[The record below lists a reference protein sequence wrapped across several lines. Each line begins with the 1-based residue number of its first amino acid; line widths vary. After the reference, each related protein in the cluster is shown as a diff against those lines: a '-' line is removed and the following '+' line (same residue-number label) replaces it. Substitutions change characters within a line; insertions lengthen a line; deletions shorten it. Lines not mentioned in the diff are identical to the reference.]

1 MIQAFLVTICL
12 TMFSYQASCTK
23 ESRKVKDYEVVYP
36 QKVHALHKR
45 DAGESQKP
53 DQKTKYDDTMQY
65 EFKVNGETVVLHL
78 EKNKELFSKDYSE
91 TYYSPDGREIT
102 TSPPVEDHC
111 YYNGH
116 IQNDTDSTASINAC
130 HGLKGYFKNY
140 GERYLIEPLKLSNSE
155 AHALFKYES
164 LEKEDKTF
172 KTCGVTNTTW
182 KSDDPF
188 KKTSRMSMSI
198 EKKEYLQA
206 KKYVEFYVVADNRM
220 FRKYSRSI
228 TTIRKRVFDIAN
240 FINVVYKPLKVHVA
254 LIGLEIWSDEDKI
267 EISETAGAT
276 LNHFSSWRQS
286 VLLKRKRNDNAQLL
300 TDIDLTGSTVGL
312 AYVGT
317 MCNSLTST
325 AIIQDHSTDPIA
337 MGATMAHELGHNF
350 GMNHDT
356 DLCTCKTGP
365 CIMADKQGYITPQE
379 FSSCSLQFY
388 QNYIMNETPQC
399 IINRPSTKDVI
410 SPPVCGNEF
419 VEEGEEC
426 DCGLPKE
433 CKNECCEAATCKLK
447 PGAKCAHGECCDKC
461 QLMRA
466 GSVCRVVK
474 HDCDLPE
481 LCTGQS
487 AECPKD
493 RFHINGH
500 PCQNNEGYC
509 YMGKCPTLAD
519 QCIALWGPGGKVAA
533 DSCFKKNQ
541 QGNYYGHCKNAN
553 GISISCKPNAVKCGR
568 LYCTGGSK
576 MPSDGNLLEFLSCRA
591 SFPSKDAEDVGLVH
605 PGTKCGEGMVCNNG
619 QCVEIEAAY
628 RSTNCSHKCI
638 GYSVC
643 DHELQCQCK
652 EGSTPPHCDTSGN
665 KYIIIIVVTVVLVSV
680 ATAIFLAVLFRCYIL
695 KKKQG
700 DSIHKSAPVAK
711 NPFSGT
717 DQKRKQH
724 LGPVFNDPE
733 INSSRFLLPISLQG
747 NTPEVHVKIPD
758 EPLRHAY
765 ENARMPI
772 VKPRIPPPPVPTAKS
787 TIYPALRINSA
798 PSSQLERKPAPPP
811 PPPQA
816 LKPTK

>member
-1 MIQAFLVTICL
+1 
-12 TMFSYQASCTK
+12 
-23 ESRKVKDYEVVYP
+23 KVKDYEVVYP

-53 DQKTKYDDTMQY
+53 DQKYDDTMQY

-220 FRKYSRSI
+220 VSLYMFEFLIDAIS
-228 TTIRKRVFDIAN
+228 TTQ
-240 FINVVYKPLKVHVA
+240 VYKPLKVHVA

-300 TDIDLTGSTVGL
+300 TYDIGFVKGIRDKVFS
-312 AYVGT
+312 
-317 MCNSLTST
+317 SF
-325 AIIQDHSTDPIA
+325 QDHSTDPIA

-410 SPPVCGNEF
+410 SPPVFLNGNYSYME
-419 VEEGEEC
+419 
-426 DCGLPKE
+426 
-433 CKNECCEAATCKLK
+433 
-447 PGAKCAHGECCDKC
+447 
-461 QLMRA
+461 
-466 GSVCRVVK
+466 GSV
-474 HDCDLPE
+474 H
-481 LCTGQS
+481 
-487 AECPKD
+487 
-493 RFHINGH
+493 
-500 PCQNNEGYC
+500 
-509 YMGKCPTLAD
+509 
-519 QCIALWGPGGKVAA
+519 WGN
-533 DSCFKKNQ
+533 SMFCL
-541 QGNYYGHCKNAN
+541 
-553 GISISCKPNAVKCGR
+553 S
-568 LYCTGGSK
+568 
-576 MPSDGNLLEFLSCRA
+576 PS
-591 SFPSKDAEDVGLVH
+591 
-605 PGTKCGEGMVCNNG
+605 
-619 QCVEIEAAY
+619 
-628 RSTNCSHKCI
+628 
-638 GYSVC
+638 
-643 DHELQCQCK
+643 
-652 EGSTPPHCDTSGN
+652 
-665 KYIIIIVVTVVLVSV
+665 
-680 ATAIFLAVLFRCYIL
+680 
-695 KKKQG
+695 
-700 DSIHKSAPVAK
+700 
-711 NPFSGT
+711 
-717 DQKRKQH
+717 
-724 LGPVFNDPE
+724 
-733 INSSRFLLPISLQG
+733 SLQQFY
-747 NTPEVHVKIPD
+747 K
-758 EPLRHAY
+758 
-765 ENARMPI
+765 
-772 VKPRIPPPPVPTAKS
+772 
-787 TIYPALRINSA
+787 
-798 PSSQLERKPAPPP
+798 
-811 PPPQA
+811 
-816 LKPTK
+816 